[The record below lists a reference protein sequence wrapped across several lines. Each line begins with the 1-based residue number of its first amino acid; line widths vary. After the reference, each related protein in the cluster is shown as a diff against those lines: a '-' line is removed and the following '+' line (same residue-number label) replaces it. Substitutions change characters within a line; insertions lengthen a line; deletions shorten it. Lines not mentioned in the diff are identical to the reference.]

1 MTTDSRTAAD
11 GQQFA
16 IRSNDQD
23 WIVAW
28 HLPPTPPDGMPHG
41 AEGICV
47 TPEDK
52 IVLISED
59 GERWSFPAGGPEG
72 SETWEE
78 TLRREMLE
86 EAYATTI
93 SARLLG
99 FTRGECV
106 AGRGQGL
113 ILVRSIW
120 RADVELGP
128 WAPGSRS
135 DIAA

>member
-59 GERWSFPAGGPEG
+59 GERWASPPAAQKEARPG
-72 SETWEE
+72 
-78 TLRREMLE
+78 RRRFVARCSRRRMQPR
-86 EAYATTI
+86 
-93 SARLLG
+93 SARGCSDLLEVSAS
-99 FTRGECV
+99 RV
-106 AGRGQGL
+106 AGR
-113 ILVRSIW
+113 
-120 RADVELGP
+120 A
-128 WAPGSRS
+128 
-135 DIAA
+135 